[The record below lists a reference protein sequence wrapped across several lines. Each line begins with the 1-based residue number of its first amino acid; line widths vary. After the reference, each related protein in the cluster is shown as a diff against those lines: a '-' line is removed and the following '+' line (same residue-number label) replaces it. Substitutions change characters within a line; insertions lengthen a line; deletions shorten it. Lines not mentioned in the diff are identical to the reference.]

1 MRFSTL
7 LFLVLGSFG
16 LSSCTTTYITPMAVS
31 QPKRLDLAPSQSAT
45 PYSKTFRLPHDW
57 QYDSWVMKKGTQI
70 TFNADGTGV
79 FDATVYSQY
88 TRQHDELHFQS
99 VQYGVDGN
107 TLFTVP
113 GSDVG
118 YPLHIRGA
126 FRDQVY
132 TGRFGFDKRYFPYI
146 NDVKFFARLY
156 LMPGT
161 TGHPHSFKTRSEGLT
176 SIP

>member
-1 MRFSTL
+1 ML
-7 LFLVLGSFG
+7 LPLALAALGLG
-16 LSSCTTTYITPMAVS
+16 SCTTTYVTPMAVS
-31 QPKRLDLAPSQSAT
+31 QPKRLDLAQSQSAT
-45 PYSKTFRLPHDW
+45 PFAKTFQLPRDW
-57 QYDSWVMKKGTQI
+57 QYDSWVMKQGSEI

-79 FDATVYSQY
+79 FNATVFSQY
-88 TRQHDELHFQS
+88 TKQADELHFQS

-107 TLFTVP
+107 TLFVVP

-126 FRDQVY
+126 FRDHVY

-146 NDVKFFARLY
+146 NDVKFYARLY

-161 TGHPHSFKTRSEGLT
+161 TGRPHAAGTRAAAWT
-176 SIP
+176 RVP